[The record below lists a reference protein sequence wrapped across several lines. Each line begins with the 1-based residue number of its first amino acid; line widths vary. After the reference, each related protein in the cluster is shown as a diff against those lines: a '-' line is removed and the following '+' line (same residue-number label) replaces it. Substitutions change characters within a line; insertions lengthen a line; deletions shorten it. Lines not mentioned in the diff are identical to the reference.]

1 MVGSITRSQAR
12 FSKDKELARGIEK
25 SEKVPLVR
33 LKKYKIKARSFD
45 ITLNGPFEN
54 QLRGFFRKFSGHSR
68 GRTTRERARGIN
80 NLTDNRSFVIVSDK
94 KLELQKQVKLSFI
107 PSSDFMMEDMAKA
120 SANPKMKDGNNNAVM
135 SKNKAVDNANGQA
148 SSCDGTDENAMKVP
162 KWAREPAL
170 TRSLTKQQKFSP
182 DAVFAEQASIRPV
195 DLALMFPESAQERDI
210 WNSPPRPRPINY
222 VANINNED

>member
-25 SEKVPLVR
+25 SEKVLLVR
-33 LKKYKIKARSFD
+33 LKKYKIKARRFD
-45 ITLNGPFEN
+45 IKLNGPFEN
-54 QLRGFFRKFSGHSR
+54 QLRDIFRKFSGHSR

-80 NLTDNRSFVIVSDK
+80 NLTDNRSFVIVSDR
-94 KLELQKQVKLSFI
+94 KLELQKQVKLSFV

-135 SKNKAVDNANGQA
+135 SKNKTVDNDQA
-148 SSCDGTDENAMKVP
+148 SNCDDTDENEMKVP

-210 WNSPPRPRPINY
+210 WNSPPRPINY